1 MQVFGW
7 QTHARNESERRC
19 HPQGAASTDLDIFAL
34 LGAGGAMGFAMARNL
49 ARSGFPVVA
58 WNRSSEKADP
68 LARDGVSV
76 LGSPAAAAEG
86 AEIVIT
92 MLSDADAVLEVMDGH
107 QGFLTGAGGDS
118 VIWVQMS
125 TIGVSG
131 TEHCAELAQRKGLI
145 YVDAPVLGSREPA
158 RTAELVVMASG
169 PADVRGTLE
178 PLFDALGK
186 KTMWLGPAGAGSALK
201 LVANVWVVTVVEGV
215 AETIAL
221 AEGSGVDPR
230 DFLEAVSGGPLDLPY
245 MQMKAKAILEH
256 DFEPSFRLEL
266 AAKDAAL
273 AVELAEQHDLDLP
286 LISTVCERFAEG
298 AVRHGDRDMA
308 ATFLTSA
315 PGAKRR
321 QRA

>member
-1 MQVFGW
+1 M
-7 QTHARNESERRC
+7 
-19 HPQGAASTDLDIFAL
+19 
-34 LGAGGAMGFAMARNL
+34 GAGGAMGFAMARNV
-49 ARSGFPVVA
+49 ARAGFPVVG

-76 LGSPAAAAEG
+76 VGSPAAAAEG

-92 MLSDADAVLEVMDGH
+92 MLADADAVLEVMDGN
-107 QGFLTGAGGDS
+107 QGFLSGMGESA
-118 VIWVQMS
+118 IWVQMS

-158 RTAELVVMASG
+158 RNADLVVLASG

-186 KTMWLGPAGAGSALK
+186 KTMWLGPAGVGSALK
-201 LVANVWVVTVVEGV
+201 LVANAWVVTVVEGV
-215 AETIAL
+215 AETLAL

-230 DFLEAVSGGPLDLPY
+230 AFLEAVSGGPLDLPY
-245 MQMKAKAILEH
+245 MQMKAKAILER

-273 AVELAEQHDLDLP
+273 VVELAEQHNLDLP
-286 LISTVCERFAEG
+286 LISTVRKRFAEG